1 MVGYARRARVYSIL
15 KPSTA
20 YSVESET
27 GVVEERLASLKRVTD
42 SDIEFAKRPRHWHS
56 SKWPNT
62 DNRRYTE
69 QGANV
74 VMIRTMP
81 VISISKVQVYE

>member
-15 KPSTA
+15 NPSTA

-69 QGANV
+69 TRGKCGHDTHDASDINIEGTGV
-74 VMIRTMP
+74 
-81 VISISKVQVYE
+81 